1 MAWTQEGTCVIFR
14 KCAAHGQVLSP
25 LQPQLFHLQ
34 NWEGKQGLL
43 ESLFQSMGLWI
54 CDHSDRLPWL
64 VAKTSKLP
72 PGSVQVKKVTLGC
85 TGPGHEWETPGTSSV
100 GAVLLVSASFPPSM
114 VLCFCNPHSSLLSVN
129 TLYLFCSLI
138 ISFYMWLWPWL
149 SWLLPQEITDEPS
162 QYLVV
167 AEKEHL
173 MCSIIFLHQIVT
185 IIHPWATDNLGCW
198 TQTTSN
204 GHLTVLVTN
213 THAFITELEIWV
225 PTMCQT
231 LG

>member
-54 CDHSDRLPWL
+54 CDHSGCLGWL
-64 VAKTSKLP
+64 QRRASYLQEVCRWRKLLSGAPGLDMNEKPQEQAALGLVSWSLP
-72 PGSVQVKKVTLGC
+72 PSLPPWFYASVIHT
-85 TGPGHEWETPGTSSV
+85 
-100 GAVLLVSASFPPSM
+100 VLF
-114 VLCFCNPHSSLLSVN
+114 SVN
-129 TLYLFCSLI
+129 TLHLFCSLI

-149 SWLLPQEITDEPS
+149 SWLPPQEITDKPS
-162 QYLVV
+162 PYLVV

-173 MCSIIFLHQIVT
+173 MCSIIFLYQIVT

-225 PTMCQT
+225 PTTCQT